1 MKGGFGFFRDSS
13 GNRSFGRMASFCLVI
28 GGIFLALIG
37 RDYGA
42 MLASALAFYATSKA
56 QQAYSE
62 GKNGSTGTLHASG
75 EVGQCG

>member
-1 MKGGFGFFRDSS
+1 MKTGFGFFKDST
-13 GNRSFGRMASFCLVI
+13 GNRSYGRMASFCLVI
-28 GGIFLALIG
+28 GGIFLALAG

-62 GKNGSTGTLHASG
+62 GKNGPTREVGVTGSVG
-75 EVGQCG
+75 EVG